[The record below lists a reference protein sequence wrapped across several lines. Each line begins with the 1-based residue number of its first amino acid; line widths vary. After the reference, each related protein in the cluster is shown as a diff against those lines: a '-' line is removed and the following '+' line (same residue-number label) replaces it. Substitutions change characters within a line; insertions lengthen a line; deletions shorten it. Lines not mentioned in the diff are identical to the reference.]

1 MCELR
6 AQEAIPALRGLCV
19 CNGDEEKQERG
30 CLVPPLGIF
39 ALPRPCQSQNRL
51 IIHSCLFA
59 ERTRA
64 QSVLNSYPKG
74 LIPRC
79 LHRCAQGLGRCPPAL
94 EACTELGLQED
105 QTSELCVLLELL
117 FQPGSAPGLCLGL
130 PVPSQPHLSFSAWK
144 SISPVLPHPMGPG
157 CAGREFRDRCGTCW
171 HWVLGFP
178 LVCQDFVF
186 LLFFWKTRLAS
197 NLAAASVC
205 DRLHSQHCL
214 PCAGSCSLPWMY
226 PVDPFGILF
235 WHHSCSH
242 IVPP

>member
-1 MCELR
+1 MCTGIGEVPPSPGGMHGAGTTGGSKLR
-6 AQEAIPALRGLCV
+6 AVCAPGAAVPAGISSWTVPGAARAIPA
-19 CNGDEEKQERG
+19 
-30 CLVPPLGIF
+30 PPL
-39 ALPRPCQSQNRL
+39 
-51 IIHSCLFA
+51 
-59 ERTRA
+59 
-64 QSVLNSYPKG
+64 
-74 LIPRC
+74 
-79 LHRCAQGLGRCPPAL
+79 
-94 EACTELGLQED
+94 
-105 QTSELCVLLELL
+105 
-117 FQPGSAPGLCLGL
+117 
-130 PVPSQPHLSFSAWK
+130 LSFSAWK

-157 CAGREFRDRCGTCW
+157 CARREFRDRCGTCW

-197 NLAAASVC
+197 NLAATSVC

-242 IVPP
+242 IFPP